1 MTIIKPKTMK
11 RAIGFSMLMLL
22 AFGVSNLS
30 FNTEAK
36 SNLTVAIPDAPKYG
50 LTGKF
55 QAKEGKANE
64 LVFILLQ
71 ASRFASKTKGCN
83 LYVVSQDNVDKTMIS
98 VYEVWDTKEDHDNA
112 INMDGAKELMNKATP
127 FIEGTPTTNT
137 LEVIGGKGI
146 NL

>member
-1 MTIIKPKTMK
+1 MK
-11 RAIGFSMLMLL
+11 RTIGFSMLILF
-22 AFGVSNLS
+22 AFGASNLS
-30 FNTEAK
+30 FNSEAK
-36 SNLTVAIPDAPKYG
+36 NKFTAPIPEAPKYG

-55 QAKEGKANE
+55 QAKEGKAND

-83 LYVVSQDNVDKTMIS
+83 LYVVSQDNDDKTIIS

-112 INMDGAKELMNKATP
+112 LMKDGAKELMNKAAQ
-127 FIEGTPTTNT
+127 FIEGTPAANT

>member
-1 MTIIKPKTMK
+1 MK
-11 RAIGFSMLMLL
+11 RTIGFSILILF
-22 AFGVSNLS
+22 AFGASNLS
-30 FNTEAK
+30 FNSEAK
-36 SNLTVAIPDAPKYG
+36 NKFTVAISDAPKYG

-71 ASRFASKTKGCN
+71 ASRLASKAKGCN
-83 LYVVSQDNVDKTMIS
+83 LYVVSQDNENKTMIS

-112 INMDGAKELMNKATP
+112 LSMAGAKELMDKATLY
-127 FIEGTPTTNT
+127 IEGTGAAIT

>member
-1 MTIIKPKTMK
+1 MK
-11 RAIGFSMLMLL
+11 RAIGFSVLL
-22 AFGVSNLS
+22 IFVFGASNLS
-30 FNTEAK
+30 FNSEVKNKPTI
-36 SNLTVAIPDAPKYG
+36 SISDAPKYG

-64 LVFILLQ
+64 LVFTLLQ
-71 ASRFASKTKGCN
+71 ASRLASKAKGCN
-83 LYVVSQDNVDKTMIS
+83 LYVVSQDNVDKNMIS

-112 INMDGAKELMNKATP
+112 INMDGAKQLMDKAVLL
-127 FIEGTPTTNT
+127 IEGTPAANT

>member
-1 MTIIKPKTMK
+1 MK
-11 RAIGFSMLMLL
+11 RAFGFSMLMLF

-30 FNTEAK
+30 FNSKGNNKINE
-36 SNLTVAIPDAPKYG
+36 AIPDAPKYG

-64 LVFILLQ
+64 LVFTLLQ
-71 ASRFASKTKGCN
+71 ASRLASKAKGCN
-83 LYVVSQDNVDKTMIS
+83 LYVVSQDNENKSMIS

-112 INMDGAKELMNKATP
+112 LNMQGAKELIDKATS
-127 FIEGTPTTNT
+127 FIEGTPAAIT

>member
-1 MTIIKPKTMK
+1 MK
-11 RAIGFSMLMLL
+11 RAIGFSMLMLFV
-22 AFGVSNLS
+22 FGTSNLS
-30 FNTEAK
+30 FNSEVK
-36 SNLTVAIPDAPKYG
+36 NNPNVSISDAPKYG

-71 ASRFASKTKGCN
+71 ASRFASKAKGCN

-112 INMDGAKELMNKATP
+112 LSMDGAKELMNKATP
-127 FIEGTPTTNT
+127 FIEGTPTANIF
-137 LEVIGGKGI
+137 EVIGGKGI

>member
-1 MTIIKPKTMK
+1 MK
-11 RAIGFSMLMLL
+11 RTIGFSMLVLFV
-22 AFGVSNLS
+22 FGASNLS
-30 FNTEAK
+30 FNSDAT
-36 SNLTVAIPDAPKYG
+36 SDAPKYG

-64 LVFILLQ
+64 LVFTLLQ
-71 ASRFASKTKGCN
+71 ASRLASKAKGCN
-83 LYVVSQDNVDKTMIS
+83 LYVVSQDNIDKNIIS

-112 INMDGAKELMNKATP
+112 INMDGAKQLMDKAVLL
-127 FIEGTPTTNT
+127 IEGTPAAST

>member
-1 MTIIKPKTMK
+1 
-11 RAIGFSMLMLL
+11 
-22 AFGVSNLS
+22 
-30 FNTEAK
+30 
-36 SNLTVAIPDAPKYG
+36 
-50 LTGKF
+50 
-55 QAKEGKANE
+55 
-64 LVFILLQ
+64 
-71 ASRFASKTKGCN
+71 
-83 LYVVSQDNVDKTMIS
+83 MIS